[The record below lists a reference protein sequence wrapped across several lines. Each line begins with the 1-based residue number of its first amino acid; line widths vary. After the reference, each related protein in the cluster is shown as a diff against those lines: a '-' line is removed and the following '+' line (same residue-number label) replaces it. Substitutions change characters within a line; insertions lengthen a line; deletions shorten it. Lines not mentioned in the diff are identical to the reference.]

1 MTDLALPAASSLLS
15 SDGVYSRSTAR
26 GSGADPARRDETA
39 PSNVLFVVLDT
50 VRKDHLGPYGYERET
65 APTLSRFAE
74 EATIFESAVAP
85 APWTLPVHAS
95 LFTGLY
101 PSQHG
106 ADQGSPYLDNVTTL
120 ASALSSAGYDT
131 ACYSS
136 NAWITP
142 YTSLTD
148 GFDEHDSFFEILPRD
163 VLSGPLASAW
173 QTVNDNDYLRELAST
188 LVRLGAM
195 AHERLAS
202 GEGADTKTPSVIDR
216 TRSFVDDSESDRGW
230 FAFVNLMDAHLP
242 YYPPA
247 EYREA
252 FAPGVDPDAVCQNS
266 KEYNAGVRDI
276 DDEEWDDIRGLY
288 DAEIAHMD
296 AELGRLFDW
305 LRATDQWEETT
316 VVVCADHGEL
326 HGEHDLYGHEFALYD
341 ELINV
346 PLLVKHPTL
355 EAGRRDDLVELLDLY
370 HTTLDALAV
379 DPDTVVGTRTENGPV
394 ARDPTRSLLS
404 SEYRA
409 FDGATDPDPG
419 QQAVLDGNDDTEYAF
434 VEYAQ
439 PVIELH
445 HLEQKASEAGATL
458 PADHRAYS
466 RLRAA
471 RSTDAKYV
479 RADLVPDEGYRL
491 DDDPREESPID
502 PMDDDVVAATERA
515 LARFEDAV
523 GGAWD
528 DPSEMVA
535 DDADVLAD
543 ADEATQDRLRELG
556 YLE

>member
-1 MTDLALPAASSLLS
+1 ME
-15 SDGVYSRSTAR
+15 RS
-26 GSGADPARRDETA
+26 

-65 APTLSRFAE
+65 TPELSAFAE
-74 EATIFESAVAP
+74 EATVFESAIAP

-95 LFTGLY
+95 LFTGRY

-106 ADQGSPYLDNVTTL
+106 ADQGSPYLDDATTL
-120 ASALSSAGYDT
+120 ASVLSAAGYDT

-142 YTSLTD
+142 YTGLTN
-148 GFDEHDSFFEILPRD
+148 GFDDHDSFFEVLPRD

-173 QTVNDNDYLRELAST
+173 QAVNDNDYLRDIASK
-188 LVRLGAM
+188 LVRVGAV
-195 AHERLAS
+195 AHAKLAS
-202 GEGADTKTPSVIDR
+202 GEGADSKTPSVIDR
-216 TRSFVDDSESDRGW
+216 TRSFIDDSDGDEGW

-242 YYPPA
+242 YYPPE
-247 EYREA
+247 EYREE

-266 KEYNAGVRDI
+266 KEYNSGARDVD
-276 DDEEWDDIRGLY
+276 DDEWEAIRGLY

-296 AELGRLFDW
+296 AELGRLFAW
-305 LRATDQWEETT
+305 LRETGQWEETT

-346 PLLVKHPTL
+346 PLLVKHPDL
-355 EAGRRDDLVELLDLY
+355 EADRRDDLVELLDLY
-370 HTTLDALAV
+370 HTTLDAVDV
-379 DPDTVVGTRTENGPV
+379 DPDAVDRAGTDGDAVPL
-394 ARDPTRSLLS
+394 DPTRSLLS
-404 SEYRA
+404 GEYRA
-409 FDGATDPDPG
+409 FDGVTDPDPG
-419 QQAVLDGNDDTEYAF
+419 QRAVGGSDGEDDGDEAADDYAF

-445 HLEQKASEAGATL
+445 HLEQKASEADIVL
-458 PADHRAYS
+458 PEDHRAYS

-479 RADLVPDEGYRL
+479 RADRIPDEGYRL
-491 DDDPREESPID
+491 DEDPDESSPVDPADDA
-502 PMDDDVVAATERA
+502 VVAAAERA

-528 DPSEMVA
+528 DPTETAGDQA
-535 DDADVLAD
+535 DALAD
-543 ADEATQDRLRELG
+543 ADEETRDRLRELG

>member
-1 MTDLALPAASSLLS
+1 MDTTSQ
-15 SDGVYSRSTAR
+15 
-26 GSGADPARRDETA
+26 
-39 PSNVLFVVLDT
+39 SNVLFVVLDT
-50 VRKDHLGPYGYERET
+50 VRKDHLEPYGYERST
-65 APTLSRFAE
+65 TPALSRFAE
-74 EATIFESAVAP
+74 EATVFESAVAP

-101 PSQHG
+101 PSEHG
-106 ADQGSPYLDNVTTL
+106 ADQGSPYLDDATTL
-120 ASALSSAGYDT
+120 ASSLSAAGYDT

-148 GFDEHDSFFEILPRD
+148 GFDRQDSFFEVLPGD

-173 QTVNDNDYLRELAST
+173 QAVNDNAYLRELASSI
-188 LVRLGAM
+188 VHIGAK
-195 AHERLAS
+195 AHAKLAS
-202 GEGADTKTPSVIDR
+202 GEGADSKTPSVIDR
-216 TRSFVDDSESDRGW
+216 TKSFIDESDSDEGW
-230 FAFVNLMDAHLP
+230 FGFINLMDAHLP

-247 EYREA
+247 EYREE
-252 FAPGVDPDAVCQNS
+252 FAPGVDPSEVCQNS
-266 KEYNAGVRDI
+266 KEYNSGAREI
-276 DDEEWDDIRGLY
+276 DDAEFDDIRGLY

-305 LRATDQWEETT
+305 LRETDQWDDTT

-341 ELINV
+341 QLINV
-346 PLLVKHPTL
+346 PLLVKHPDL
-355 EAGRRDDLVELLDLY
+355 EADRRDDLVELLDLY
-370 HTTLDALAV
+370 HTVLDAADV
-379 DPDTVVGTRTENGPV
+379 DPAATVGTTGDDAPV
-394 ARDPTRSLLS
+394 PRDPTRSLLS
-404 SEYRA
+404 SEYRT
-409 FDGATDPDPG
+409 FEGASEPDPG
-419 QQAVLDGNDDTEYAF
+419 QRAVIEGDAASDDASSDDYAF

-445 HLEQKASEAGATL
+445 HLEEKASEAGIEL
-458 PADHRAYS
+458 PDDHRAYS

-479 RADLVPDEGYRL
+479 RADRIPDEGYRL
-491 DDDPREESPID
+491 DEDPAEESPID
-502 PMDDDVVAATERA
+502 PDDDAVVAATERA

-528 DPSEMVA
+528 DPSEA
-535 DDADVLAD
+535 DPDEAD
-543 ADEATQDRLRELG
+543 ALAEADEETQERLRELG

>member
-1 MTDLALPAASSLLS
+1 MSSPTVPSVPSIRDSDAAYSL
-15 SDGVYSRSTAR
+15 RTAR
-26 GSGADPARRDETA
+26 GTGAAGSRSDGTR

-50 VRKDHLGPYGYERET
+50 VRADHLGPYGYERET
-65 APTLSRFAE
+65 TPELSAFAD
-74 EATIFESAVAP
+74 EATVFDSAVAP

-106 ADQGSPYLDNVTTL
+106 ADQESPYLEDATTL
-120 ASALSSAGYDT
+120 ASVLSAAGYDT

-142 YTSLTD
+142 YTNLTD
-148 GFDEHDSFFEILPRD
+148 GFDEHDSFFEVLPRD

-173 QTVNDNDYLRELAST
+173 QALNDNDYLREMAAKI
-188 LVRLGAM
+188 VRFGAM

-216 TRSFVDDSESDRGW
+216 TRSFIDDSESDRGW

-247 EYREA
+247 EYRET
-252 FAPGVDPDAVCQNS
+252 FVPGVDPDDVCQNS
-266 KEYNAGVRDI
+266 KVYNAGVRDV
-276 DDEEWDDIRGLY
+276 DGDEWDDIRGLY

-296 AELGRLFDW
+296 AELGRLLDW
-305 LRATDQWEETT
+305 LRATGQWEDTT

-326 HGEHDLYGHEFALYD
+326 HGEHGLYGHEFALYD

-346 PLLVKHPTL
+346 PLLVKHPDL

-379 DPDTVVGTRTENGPV
+379 DPDAVVGATAGDGPV
-394 ARDPTRSLLS
+394 PRDPTRSLLS
-404 SEYRA
+404 SEYRT
-409 FDGATDPDPG
+409 FDDVRDPDPG
-419 QQAVLDGNDDTEYAF
+419 QRAVLEGDGDADYAF

-445 HLEQKASEAGATL
+445 HLERTASEAGVTL

-471 RSTDAKYV
+471 RSTDGKYV
-479 RADLVPDEGYRL
+479 RADLVPDEGFRL
-491 DDDPREESPID
+491 DTDPDEQSPVDPADDP
-502 PMDDDVVAATERA
+502 VVAATERA

-523 GGAWD
+523 GGAWTE
-528 DPSEMVA
+528 PSETDTDDVDAVADA
-535 DDADVLAD
+535 DDA
-543 ADEATQDRLRELG
+543 TRDRLRELG

>member
-1 MTDLALPAASSLLS
+1 M
-15 SDGVYSRSTAR
+15 GSRSTAR
-26 GSGADPARRDETA
+26 ETPAVQGAGTATETE
-39 PSNVLFVVLDT
+39 PGTRQSNVLFVVLDT
-50 VRKDHLGPYGYERET
+50 VRKDRLGPYGYERGTTPE
-65 APTLSRFAE
+65 LSAFAE
-74 EATIFESAVAP
+74 EATVFESAVAP

-106 ADQGSPYLDNVTTL
+106 ADQGSPYLDDVTTL
-120 ASALSSAGYDT
+120 ASVLSAADYDT
-131 ACYSS
+131 ACFSS

-142 YTSLTD
+142 YTGLTD
-148 GFDEHDSFFEILPRD
+148 GFDAHDSFFEVLPRD

-173 QTVNDNDYLRELAST
+173 QAINDNEYLREMASK

-195 AHERLAS
+195 AHEKLAS

-216 TRSFVDDSESDRGW
+216 TKSFIDDSESDDGW

-242 YYPPA
+242 YYPPE

-276 DDEEWDDIRGLY
+276 DDEEWADIRGLY

-305 LRATDQWEETT
+305 LRATGQWEETT
-316 VVVCADHGEL
+316 VVVAADHGEL

-341 ELINV
+341 ELVNV
-346 PLLVKHPTL
+346 PLLVKHPSL
-355 EAGRRDDLVELLDLY
+355 EAERRDDLVELLDCY

-379 DPDTVVGTRTENGPV
+379 DPDAAVGAGGDDGPV
-394 ARDPTRSLLS
+394 ALDPTRSLLS

-409 FDGATDPDPG
+409 FDGVSDPDPG
-419 QQAVLDGNDDTEYAF
+419 QRAVLEADGDADYAF
-434 VEYAQ
+434 IEYAQ

-445 HLEQKASEAGATL
+445 HLEQKASEAGVTL

-471 RSTDAKYV
+471 RGTDRKYV
-479 RADLVPDEGYRL
+479 RADLVPNEGYRL
-491 DDDPREESPID
+491 DDDPSEESPVD
-502 PMDDDVVAATERA
+502 PADDELVAATERA

-528 DPSEMVA
+528 DPTET
-535 DDADVLAD
+535 DADATDALEE